1 MKSHAAILTA
11 VVSLAFGWG
20 IEAANGEEW
29 GTLKGRF
36 VYDGEPPKEQAIP
49 TDKEPMCAK
58 HKVVNEELVVNREN
72 HGLKNVVVFVS
83 SKKVKEHPDY
93 KKSAG
98 DKVTIDNNGCRFE
111 PHIVA
116 MTLSQ
121 TLEIKNSDPFSHNSN
136 LAPLGDEGIN
146 PVLTQDATYDY
157 KFHKIQK
164 LPVPV
169 ACNIHTWMK
178 GYIVVKDNP
187 YIAVSDA
194 DGNFELKDLP
204 AEELEFTV
212 WQEKAGWLVA
222 RSDWDK
228 KKATFKMKIKPG
240 DGNDLGEIKVSP
252 KLFEKK

>member
-1 MKSHAAILTA
+1 MKKHAKIFTA
-11 VVSLAFGWG
+11 AVTLALGWVAQ
-20 IEAANGEEW
+20 AANAEDW

-36 VYDGEPPKEQAIP
+36 IYDGDPPKVQVIP
-49 TDKEPMCAK
+49 TDKEPLCAK
-58 HKVVNEELVVNREN
+58 HKVENEELVVNPKN

-93 KKSAG
+93 KKAAK
-98 DKVTIDNNGCRFE
+98 DKVTIDNKGCRFE

-116 MTLSQ
+116 MTLTQ

-146 PVLTQDATYDY
+146 PVLAQDVSYDY
-157 KFHKIQK
+157 KFNKIQK

-169 ACNIHTWMK
+169 QCNIHTWMK

-194 DGNFELKDLP
+194 DGNFELKNLP

-212 WQEKAGWLVA
+212 WQEKAGWLPA
-222 RSDWDK
+222 KSDWDK
-228 KKATFKMKIKPG
+228 KKATFKLKIKPG
-240 DGNDLGEIKVSP
+240 DDNDLGDIKVNP